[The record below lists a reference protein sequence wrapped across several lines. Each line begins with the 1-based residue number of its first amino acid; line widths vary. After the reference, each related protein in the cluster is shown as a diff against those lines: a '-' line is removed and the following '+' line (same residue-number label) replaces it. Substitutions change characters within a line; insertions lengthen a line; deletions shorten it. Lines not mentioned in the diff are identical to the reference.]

1 MMSQTMK
8 VSFMKPKHILAKTHF
23 NPVYNNKEY
32 DCINNGLWVL
42 RYPDSCPIIALS
54 SYMTLGN
61 LFDLLIML
69 SGIISFH
76 LSRKY
81 NKNTKLEVALWLGF
95 NSLLLI
101 PTHFSEA
108 SVSSSMKKGDLI
120 RKFLKPLP
128 YFRTQ
133 RIFVLTLSRSQ
144 GKIRFLSARSFL
156 YF

>member
-1 MMSQTMK
+1 MK
-8 VSFMKPKHILAKTHF
+8 VSFMKPKYILAKTHF
-23 NPVYNNKEY
+23 NSVYNNKEY
-32 DCINNGLWVL
+32 DGINNGLWFL

-69 SGIISFH
+69 SGIISFR

-81 NKNTKLEVALWLGF
+81 NKKNTKLEIALWLGF

-108 SVSSSMKKGDLI
+108 SVSSSMKKGYLI

-133 RIFVLTLSRSQ
+133 RIFVFTLSFPFTR
-144 GKIRFLSARSFL
+144 
-156 YF
+156 